1 MYLAYLRVSSDDQSL
16 ARQHKLIENWS

>member
-16 ARQHKLIENWS
+16 ARQHKL

>member
-16 ARQHKLIENWS
+16 ARQHKLIE